1 MVITTRGF
9 APQSILPRQIEKGC
23 VQSVRVQG
31 PPGGTLQTMIG
42 EMAFSTAQEN
52 GKRSRGVIPPEE
64 QSHQSQESQAFA
76 NPYFPYSLY
85 YLINQSFL

>member
-1 MVITTRGF
+1 MVSTTRGF
-9 APQSILPRQIEKGC
+9 ASQSILPRQIEKGC

-42 EMAFSTAQEN
+42 EMVFSTAQEKGN
-52 GKRSRGVIPPEE
+52 DPEE
-64 QSHQSQESQAFA
+64 QSHQSRESQVFA

-85 YLINQSFL
+85 YLRSQSFL